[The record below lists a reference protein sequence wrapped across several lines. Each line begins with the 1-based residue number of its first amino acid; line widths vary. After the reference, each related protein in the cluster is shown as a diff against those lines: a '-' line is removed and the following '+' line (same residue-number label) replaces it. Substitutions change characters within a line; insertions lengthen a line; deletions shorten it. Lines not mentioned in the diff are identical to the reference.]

1 MDKDFIMNRLFEHM
15 NDVGNKKI
23 IYIALQGSQNY
34 KLDTEESD
42 IDTKAFVLPSFRDI
56 VLNKKPESY
65 THEME
70 NLEHCDV
77 KDI

>member
-34 KLDTEESD
+34 KGDENVY
-42 IDTKAFVLPSFRDI
+42 FFRKSVNFIRCSAVFSCCRGVFI
-56 VLNKKPESY
+56 V
-65 THEME
+65 
-70 NLEHCDV
+70 
-77 KDI
+77 

>member
-34 KLDTEESD
+34 KLDTEKSD
-42 IDTKAFVLPSFRDI
+42 IDTKAFVLTSFRDI
-56 VLNKKPESY
+56 VLNKKPDSY
-65 THEME
+65 TH
-70 NLEHCDV
+70 
-77 KDI
+77 